1 MLPTF
6 EKNRQLLTDKFVKCM
21 KNDKA
26 KHHVLPPTNFGSSGV
41 QITRQRVKPVMNID
55 TSEQCPMC
63 EGNGKIDSSL
73 ILVEKIEA
81 KIHNLVLQNQSDIH
95 ISTHPFTASYL
106 NKKDSWLSSSI
117 CKEWSN

>member
-1 MLPTF
+1 
-6 EKNRQLLTDKFVKCM
+6 
-21 KNDKA
+21 
-26 KHHVLPPTNFGSSGV
+26 
-41 QITRQRVKPVMNID
+41 MNID

-81 KIHNLVLQNQSDIH
+81 KIHNLVKQNQSDIH

-117 CKEWSN
+117 CKKWSKKFKRKIVISGDERLHLLQYSVID